1 MTDYADNLQL
11 DPGRLSRRASF
22 LIDRAKV
29 HDDKAAKA
37 GDRSLAD
44 RHIAC
49 AATLRR
55 DAGAIALLIGNVE
68 KAMDLFRSAGR
79 LWAEL
84 GLYSGYFLLALAGD
98 ESNIDIGWIER
109 SLDPRFD
116 GEPPREEDSTRRYRD
131 RSAQS
136 PRQLLSL
143 IEGLGMAVES
153 KHRRLMLL
161 ARKRLRPS
169 DGVLVGTSN
178 LPIASYLRL
187 FDELRGGETSQSLHD
202 SLLAITIQRQELIA
216 AAQADEYHWRLT
228 QRPAELID
236 FDLVALGIAAVN
248 GGPIVQSELRAALER
263 ANAASRLPFDLA
275 MELRQPPSLRY
286 SP

>member
-116 GEPPREEDSTRRYRD
+116 GEPPREEDSTRRYRG

-143 IEGLGMAVES
+143 IEGLGMAVEL

-187 FDELRGGETSQSLHD
+187 FDELRGGETSRSLHD

-248 GGPIVQSELRAALER
+248 GGSTVQSELRAALER

-275 MELRQPPSLRY
+275 MELRQPPGLR
-286 SP
+286 